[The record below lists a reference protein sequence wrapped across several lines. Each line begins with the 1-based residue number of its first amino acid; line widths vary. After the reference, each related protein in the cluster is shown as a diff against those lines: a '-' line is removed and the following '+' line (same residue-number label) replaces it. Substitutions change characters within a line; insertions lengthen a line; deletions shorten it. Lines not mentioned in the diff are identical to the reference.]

1 MRHASIV
8 LLTLILT
15 AAFAQA
21 QDAPK
26 RKSGLWE
33 LKRTSSMTHDQ
44 TRIYQMCVDQ
54 ASDDAFQKLAEGA
67 QSERCKAG
75 APRRDGGKLLIDAVC
90 EIGKSEPSTA
100 TTHAAITGSF
110 DSAYKI
116 ESKSTFNPPLRGK
129 TESTSVVEAK
139 WTGPCKPDMKP
150 GDVIMPNGVK
160 INSADQQAHEVK
172 GDRFTSAHDKGKSK
186 AASGDKTG
194 DKTRKSKAAPDDPT
208 VPMVPVVPT
217 K

>member
-1 MRHASIV
+1 MRHASVV

-21 QDAPK
+21 QEAPK

-33 LKRTSSMTHDQ
+33 LKRTSTITHGQ
-44 TRIYQMCVDQ
+44 TRVYQMCIDQ
-54 ASDDAFQKLAEGA
+54 ASDNAFHQLAEGM

-75 APRRDGGKLLIDAVC
+75 TPQRDGGKLVIDATC
-90 EIGKSEPSTA
+90 EIGNTEVSTA
-100 TTHAAITGSF
+100 TTHAVVTGSF

-129 TESTSVVEAK
+129 TESTSVMEAK
-139 WTGPCKPDMKP
+139 WTGPCKSDMRA
-150 GDVIMPNGVK
+150 GDVIMPNGMKV
-160 INSADQQAHEVK
+160 NPGDPREFK
-172 GDRFTSAHDKGKSK
+172 GDRALKSKAPAGDKAGKSK
-186 AASGDKTG
+186 AA
-194 DKTRKSKAAPDDPT
+194 PVDPA
-208 VPMVPVVPT
+208 VPT

>member
-1 MRHASIV
+1 MRHASVV

-33 LKRTSSMTHDQ
+33 LKRTSTMTRDQ
-44 TRIYQMCVDQ
+44 TRVYQLCVDQ

-67 QSERCKAG
+67 QSERCKAS
-75 APRRDGGKLLIDAVC
+75 APKRDGSKLVIDAVC

-100 TTHAAITGSF
+100 TTHAVITGNF

-116 ESKSTFNPPLRGK
+116 ESKSTFDPPMRGK
-129 TESTSVVEAK
+129 KESTSVVEAK
-139 WTGPCKPDMKP
+139 WTGPCKPGMRA
-150 GDVIMPNGVK
+150 GDLILPNGTKV
-160 INSADQQAHEVK
+160 NPADPHEEK
-172 GDRFTSAHDKGKSK
+172 GDRLTSGKGHGDGKGKGSSDDK
-186 AASGDKTG
+186 VGDIL
-194 DKTRKSKAAPDDPT
+194 RKSKTAPVDPT
-208 VPMVPVVPT
+208 VPVPT

>member
-1 MRHASIV
+1 MRHASVI

-33 LKRTSSMTHDQ
+33 LKRTSTMTRDQ
-44 TRIYQMCVDQ
+44 TRVYQMCVDQ

-75 APRRDGGKLLIDAVC
+75 APRQDGGKLVIDAVC
-90 EIGKSEPSTA
+90 EIGNAQPSTA
-100 TTHAAITGSF
+100 KTHAVITGNF
-110 DSAYKI
+110 DSAYRI
-116 ESKSTFNPPLRGK
+116 ESKSTFDPPLRGK
-129 TESTSVVEAK
+129 TESTNIMEAK

-150 GDVIMPNGVK
+150 GDVIMPNGTK
-160 INSADQQAHEVK
+160 INPADPREVK
-172 GDRFTSAHDKGKSK
+172 GDRLTKGKGSADDKSK
-186 AASGDKTG
+186 GPSDDKTG
-194 DKTRKSKAAPDDPT
+194 DKTRKSKAAPVDPT
-208 VPMVPVVPT
+208 VPT